1 VTIPPRARPV
11 DSLGLASWAVPERV
25 STSGEHSS
33 PRAGLPEQARQETEG
48 RHRASLRRRRSQGDR
63 GSGSSLLEAGG
74 AVRCRRPRAALP
86 QPRKPPN
93 HQGAPT
99 VALLGRCRSAVRA
112 IGRQCRSREK
122 RLLPPGRYGAAPAK
136 RCDTIGR
143 RGEEV
148 AVARRSMDPVGAPRP
163 ASSASPWAPWGVAPP
178 ALVSEARRCAPQP
191 TPRARGALAR
201 NGSPARRC
209 RRRAVGRARRQR

>member
-148 AVARRSMDPVGAPRP
+148 AVARRSMDPEHGSGWSASACIQREPMGALGCGAAGARQRGAEMCSAAHA
-163 ASSASPWAPWGVAPP
+163 ASSRSAC
-178 ALVSEARRCAPQP
+178 SEREP
-191 TPRARGALAR
+191 
-201 NGSPARRC
+201 GS
-209 RRRAVGRARRQR
+209 AV